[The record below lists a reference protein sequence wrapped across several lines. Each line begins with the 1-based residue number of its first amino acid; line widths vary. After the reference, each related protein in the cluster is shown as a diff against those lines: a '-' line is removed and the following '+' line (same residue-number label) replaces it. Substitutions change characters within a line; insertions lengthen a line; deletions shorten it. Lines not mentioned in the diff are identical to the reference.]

1 MVDTTVV
8 RRAVLLA
15 DDWGTAKELRTAV
28 RRVLVLAATTVLS
41 TAEWKEI
48 LMAVLRAAAMGPQW
62 VAQSAE

>member
-48 LMAVLRAAAMGPQW
+48 LMAVLRAAVMGPQW

>member
-8 RRAVLLA
+8 RRVALLA
-15 DDWGTAKELRTAV
+15 DDWGTAKGLMTAV
-28 RRVLVLAATTVLS
+28 RRVLDLAVTTVFA

-48 LMAVLRAAAMGPQW
+48 RMAVLRAAAMGPQS

>member
-1 MVDTTVV
+1 M
-8 RRAVLLA
+8 
-15 DDWGTAKELRTAV
+15 TAV
-28 RRVLVLAATTVLS
+28 RRVLDLAATTVFS

>member
-8 RRAVLLA
+8 RRVALLA
-15 DDWGTAKELRTAV
+15 DGWGTAKGLRTAV
-28 RRVLVLAATTVLS
+28 WRVLDLAATTVLP

-48 LMAVLRAAAMGPQW
+48 QMAVLTAAAMGPQS